1 MLRPRTSTK
10 RILQQPH
17 IFINENF
24 INKAFNDLIGD
35 FMVIDLGRLKSP
47 LSDAEL
53 VLKMI
58 RELKESY
65 NLHLQ
70 VQDSMAKKH
79 FRTLLRFLRDELGK
93 VEDVAEKTKVQ
104 IIRLEEELKSFE
116 ASLNS
121 YRRNLK
127 KTAKKNPSAKQAIE
141 FVESLLA
148 DVRKIKNYLIDE
160 SRRSIVE
167 ERRIVRNI

>member
-1 MLRPRTSTK
+1 MIQLV
-10 RILQQPH
+10 I
-17 IFINENF
+17 
-24 INKAFNDLIGD
+24 
-35 FMVIDLGRLKSP
+35 FMVIDLGRLRSP
-47 LSDAEL
+47 LPDAEL

-70 VQDSMAKKH
+70 AQDSMAKKH
-79 FRTLLRFLRDELGK
+79 FGILLRFIKDELGK

-104 IIRLEEELKSFE
+104 IIRLEDKLKSVE

-127 KTAKKNPSAKQAIE
+127 KIAKKDPSAKQAME

-148 DVRKIKNYLIDE
+148 DVRAIKNKILAE
-160 SRRSIVE
+160 SGRATRE
-167 ERRIVRNI
+167 ELKIRGNV

>member
-1 MLRPRTSTK
+1 VVACGVCNW
-10 RILQQPH
+10 ILYLTANS
-17 IFINENF
+17 NENF
-24 INKAFNDLIGD
+24 INKTYNDLIGD
-35 FMVIDLGRLKSP
+35 FMGIDLGRLRSP

-79 FRTLLRFLRDELGK
+79 FKILLKFLKDELGK

-104 IIRLEEELKSFE
+104 IIRLEDELKSVE
-116 ASLNS
+116 SSLNS

-127 KTAKKNPSAKQAIE
+127 KIAKKDPSAKQAME

-148 DVRKIKNYLIDE
+148 DVRKIKSHIINE
-160 SRRSIVE
+160 SRRSIIE
-167 ERRIVRNI
+167 EQRVIRNA